1 MTLLTGI
8 MELLSVNVLFI
19 LIIYN
24 IVVDF
29 LKLERLFGAII
40 WSDYLELNQ
49 KFLSY
54 LLWTLTLELVRFV
67 IKLSSH
73 LLI

>member
-29 LKLERLFGAII
+29 LKLERLFGIEPKI
-40 WSDYLELNQ
+40 
-49 KFLSY
+49 
-54 LLWTLTLELVRFV
+54 
-67 IKLSSH
+67 
-73 LLI
+73 LILPTMDINLGVGAFCH